1 MAIGQGGYSGDL
13 DEIAASLGVG
23 TAGEAGGDVI
33 SNSASSY
40 SDVSVSPQDV
50 SKLRRDQF
58 LIADTSEG
66 PAMVIKEMIGN
77 LDVTS
82 EDEARLISES
92 LDDHVLAEFTVKM
105 CQNRG
110 PV

>member
-1 MAIGQGGYSGDL
+1 MMFGPIGTIYL
-13 DEIAASLGVG
+13 
-23 TAGEAGGDVI
+23 
-33 SNSASSY
+33 
-40 SDVSVSPQDV
+40 SVSPQDV

-105 CQNRG
+105 CPNRG